1 MAQEASAKAA
11 LAEAQAQATAA
22 AKAAAALAKAAAKA
36 AAALATAAAKA
47 AAALAKAEAKAK
59 ARAAAR
65 AAAVAA
71 AAATL
76 ELQTRK
82 IAAQVTLW
90 LDSKGMLDKCID
102 SLLYSGSAD
111 WQETSLDWLKRVR
124 MFMTNHMPEDEFAC
138 MDMEGTDSCAPY
150 AVSLWGL
157 NGLTW
162 TWALNPFPE
171 GDEATLLQCQVLS
184 LSLSCSLF
192 LSLELFVFRAW
203 LRAPKPQT
211 LNTGALR
218 VPPNFSAI
226 ISVYHERGSSCWR
239 SAEVPAKV
247 RGLGGDAPPVCGSR
261 STAHHFG
268 PQK

>member
-59 ARAAAR
+59 ARAA
-65 AAAVAA
+65 
-71 AAATL
+71 L
-76 ELQTRK
+76 ELQTEAAIELQTRN

-90 LDSKGMLDKCID
+90 LNSKGMLDKCIH
-102 SLLYSGSAD
+102 SLLHSGSAP

-124 MFMTNHMPEDEFAC
+124 MFMSNHMPEDEFAC

-150 AVSLWGL
+150 AVSVWGL
-157 NGLTW
+157 RGLAR

-171 GDEATLLQCQVLS
+171 GKEATLLQCQVLS
-184 LSLSCSLF
+184 RAALSLSFSVA
-192 LSLELFVFRAW
+192 LSLSLPRAVC
-203 LRAPKPQT
+203 
-211 LNTGALR
+211 
-218 VPPNFSAI
+218 VPSMA
-226 ISVYHERGSSCWR
+226 
-239 SAEVPAKV
+239 
-247 RGLGGDAPPVCGSR
+247 VC
-261 STAHHFG
+261 A
-268 PQK
+268 